1 MACRNN
7 QLNITTMKIT
17 DNNGAVYCSPKAV
30 EIAINSEGVLCSS
43 FENLNDEFDYV
54 WEEE

>member
-1 MACRNN
+1 
-7 QLNITTMKIT
+7 MKIT

-30 EIAINSEGVLCSS
+30 EIAINPEGVLCSS

>member
-1 MACRNN
+1 
-7 QLNITTMKIT
+7 MKIT
-17 DNNGAVYCSPKAV
+17 DKNGAVYCPPKAV
-30 EIAINSEGVLCSS
+30 EIAINPEGVLCSS